1 MAAVGRWWWRW
12 SYNLNLH
19 QVHHDATKSIEID
32 RKRWMVRYLI
42 LAAVFSILLVK
53 IYLFLFVMDRLL
65 GVYSF
70 LTTFIL
76 FNMLALAWLKYR
88 DPYFKAKDIDLSN
101 NIQDPPPLI
110 SIVVAVKNEEDNIRN
125 CVLSCVN
132 QSYKN
137 KEVIIVNDGSTDRT
151 PKILDEIRR
160 EVGSRNITILHLSK
174 SVGKNKAIEAASQ
187 IAKGEIYAF
196 MDSDCDMELD
206 AVEKAAKIFLS
217 DRQIGALTAQGSVR
231 DARTTNNILLKM
243 QQVYI
248 DGSYRVIKGAE
259 SSFSSL
265 TCCSGSL
272 TFYKREAIQDFIHD
286 WAHDRFLGVDFK
298 FCTDR
303 RLTAHVLA
311 TKPKIVSKNNNDRN
325 AIGNQRSINGGELSL
340 LQAGKDDLDTMRS
353 SSDADIEEDNQY
365 SARPWKVLVSR
376 SVRVNIGV
384 PDTIPALLKQQI
396 RWRKSFIRSLSATG
410 TIYWRRP
417 FYAAMMYYLQTGM
430 KFIRP
435 FILLHAIVML
445 PLAGDILSPLLWFSG
460 ILFTAMIYGV
470 DYRLRYP
477 GDKLWLYRPP
487 FMFLSTFVYTWLL
500 IWAGITI
507 KKQAWR

>member
-1 MAAVGRWWWRW
+1 M
-12 SYNLNLH
+12 
-19 QVHHDATKSIEID
+19 
-32 RKRWMVRYLI
+32 
-42 LAAVFSILLVK
+42 
-53 IYLFLFVMDRLL
+53 
-65 GVYSF
+65 
-70 LTTFIL
+70 
-76 FNMLALAWLKYR
+76 
-88 DPYFKAKDIDLSN
+88 
-101 NIQDPPPLI
+101 
-110 SIVVAVKNEEDNIRN
+110 
-125 CVLSCVN
+125 
-132 QSYKN
+132 
-137 KEVIIVNDGSTDRT
+137 
-151 PKILDEIRR
+151 
-160 EVGSRNITILHLSK
+160 EVGSQNITILHLSK
-174 SVGKNKAIEAASQ
+174 SVGKKKAIEAASQ

-231 DARTTNNILLKM
+231 GARTTNNILLKM

-272 TFYKREAIQDFIHD
+272 SFYKREAIQDFIHD
-286 WAHDRFLGVDFK
+286 WAHDHFLGVDFK

-311 TKPKIVSKNNNDRN
+311 TKPKIISKNNNNNDRN
-325 AIGNQRSINGGELSL
+325 VIENQRGIHGEISL

-353 SSDADIEEDNQY
+353 SSDPDIEEANQY
-365 SARPWKVLVSR
+365 SARPWKVLVSK
-376 SVRVNIGV
+376 SIRVNIGV
-384 PDTIPALLKQQI
+384 PDTVPALLKQQI
-396 RWRKSFIRSLSATG
+396 RWKKSFIRSLSATG

-470 DYRLRYP
+470 DYRLRNP